1 MDEETTAKLQRML
14 AEMEIREALV
24 RFCRGAD
31 RRDNDLIRSAFHP
44 DAHDDHG
51 AYSGDVEGFIAWQEE
66 RHRTI
71 PQCMH
76 LLGNSSIEIRGN
88 HAFTET
94 YCHATVSEPDGE
106 GFTQTQILCRYIDV
120 FERRE
125 TGWKILRR
133 RVRYD
138 SVTRSAISALV
149 PAGLEAGV
157 RTPADASY
165 DRTL

>member
-1 MDEETTAKLQRML
+1 MDEAMKSTLRQML
-14 AEMEIREALV
+14 AEREIRNALV

-51 AYSGDVEGFIAWQEE
+51 AYSGDVEGFIAWQEQ

-76 LLGNSSIEIRGN
+76 LLGNSTI
-88 HAFTET
+88 AFDGKYAFAET
-94 YCHATVSEPDGE
+94 YCHATISEPDGE
-106 GFTQTQILCRYIDV
+106 GFAQTRIVCRYIDV
-120 FERRE
+120 FEERE

-138 SVTRSAISALV
+138 SVTREHIAILV
-149 PAGLEAGV
+149 PPGLESGE
-157 RTPADASY
+157 RSPADASY
-165 DRTL
+165 DRRL